1 MIIIKNNEIFL
12 IKYTLSVF
20 GESMVEYQGFCLK
33 CKTYGVIKN
42 SQIYTMSNGRKR
54 AGGVCSQKGC
64 TGKISKIIG

>member
-1 MIIIKNNEIFL
+1 MKHHKNNEIFL

-33 CKTYGVIKN
+33 CKNYGVIKN

>member
-1 MIIIKNNEIFL
+1 
-12 IKYTLSVF
+12 
-20 GESMVEYQGFCLK
+20 MVEYQGFCLK
-33 CKTYGVIKN
+33 CKNYGVIKN